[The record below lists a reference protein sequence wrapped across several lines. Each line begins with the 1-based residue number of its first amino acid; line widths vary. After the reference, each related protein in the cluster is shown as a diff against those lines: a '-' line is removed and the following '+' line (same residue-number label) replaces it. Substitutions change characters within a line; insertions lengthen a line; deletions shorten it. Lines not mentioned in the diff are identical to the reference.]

1 MKVRCFVHE
10 ATQDI
15 AMHNNFYRNAVH
27 GRDVIPTMAYGIFRK
42 GFEEP
47 KLSEGF
53 EEIKVWVELA

>member
-1 MKVRCFVHE
+1 
-10 ATQDI
+10 
-15 AMHNNFYRNAVH
+15 MHNNFYRNAVH

-53 EEIKVWVELA
+53 EEIKVWVIGLNGIAD